1 MRIPRL
7 YVPGHYQP
15 EQSVEL
21 SEEQAHYLMRV
32 LRLRA
37 EHPLEIFDGQG
48 QQASARLTPI
58 SKKQASARIEALSAV
73 DRESPLT
80 TTLVQSVSKGDRMD
94 YSLQK
99 AVELGV
105 TAIQPVLTEH
115 SMVRLSDD
123 KAEKRQR
130 QWQAIVIHA
139 CEQCGRTHVPEV
151 RPLKTYQA
159 WLNALPADAETTNLP
174 GLVLDPRATHTLS
187 DLTPPAPQQPLCF
200 LIGPEGGL
208 STAEIDQAV
217 EKGLKAIALGPRVLR
232 TETAGV
238 ALLAAMQTLWGDF
251 AR

>member
-15 EQSVEL
+15 DQSVDL

-37 EHPLEIFDGQG
+37 DHPLEIFDGQG
-48 QQASARLTPI
+48 QQARARLIPV
-58 SKKQASARIEALSAV
+58 SKKQASARIVELSTV
-73 DRESPLT
+73 ERESPLT

-159 WLNALPADAETTNLP
+159 WLNALPANADADATILP
-174 GLVLDPRATHTLS
+174 GLVLDPRATQSLS
-187 DLTPPAPQQPLCF
+187 DLPPPKGPLSF
-200 LIGPEGGL
+200 LVGPEGGL

-238 ALLAAMQTLWGDF
+238 TLLAAMQTLWGDF